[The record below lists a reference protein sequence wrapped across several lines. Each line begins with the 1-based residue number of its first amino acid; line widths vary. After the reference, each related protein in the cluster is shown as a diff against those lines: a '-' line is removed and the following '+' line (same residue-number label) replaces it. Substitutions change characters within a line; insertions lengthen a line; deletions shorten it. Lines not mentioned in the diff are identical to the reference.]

1 MVESELARAYVVTCA
16 GICNL
21 APDTDFIDC
30 LTVCFHEVGSNSM
43 DASLCLRLSKDNMSK
58 VYCTLIVGT
67 HTQI

>member
-30 LTVCFHEVGSNSM
+30 LTVCSHEVGFNSM
-43 DASLCLRLSKDNMSK
+43 DTSLCLRLSKDNMSK
-58 VYCTLIVGT
+58 VYCTLIVET
-67 HTQI
+67 RTQI